1 MAAGRHG
8 NTGSSCWGNRLFNYM
23 SDEIH
28 GNTSQQLSPSMA
40 CERGLSGRMQ
50 HWINK
55 SVFIACE
62 QVKGLYGASHSA
74 VRAVEMDRRCILST
88 TESLDSLFLLVSPE

>member
-1 MAAGRHG
+1 METLGPVAGE
-8 NTGSSCWGNRLFNYM
+8 TGFLIM

-74 VRAVEMDRRCILST
+74 VRAVAMGRAGVFCAQLG
-88 TESLDSLFLLVSPE
+88 L